1 MWFANDDEVDDG
13 ESIVPMSDVLKNKL
27 DADFDQINRLLEN
40 RRGKQKNRLEPVVQV
55 WKMISSAYHTSNSQG
70 HNFHKLLFS
79 TFQKYYILDD

>member
-40 RRGKQKNRLEPVVQV
+40 RRGKQNRFKPVVQV
-55 WKMISSAYHTSNSQG
+55 WKMISSANH
-70 HNFHKLLFS
+70 
-79 TFQKYYILDD
+79 

>member
-40 RRGKQKNRLEPVVQV
+40 RRGKYGKNRPQMVE
-55 WKMISSAYHTSNSQG
+55 
-70 HNFHKLLFS
+70 
-79 TFQKYYILDD
+79 